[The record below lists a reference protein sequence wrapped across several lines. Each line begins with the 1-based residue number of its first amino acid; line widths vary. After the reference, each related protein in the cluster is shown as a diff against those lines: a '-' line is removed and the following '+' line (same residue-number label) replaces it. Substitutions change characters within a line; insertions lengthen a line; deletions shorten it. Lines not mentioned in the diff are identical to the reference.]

1 MIKLKELET
10 PFWAQEKWWGLFFAV
25 VVPVL
30 NYTFNWGLNPTELAA
45 IFIPIIALLVGG
57 IWKEIEVMKAKLQ
70 LLREN
75 RMPHS

>member
-30 NYTFNWGLNPTELAA
+30 NYAFGWGLNPAELAA
-45 IFIPIIALLVGG
+45 IFVPIIALLVGG
-57 IWKEIEVMKAKLQ
+57 IWKEIEVMKVKAN
-70 LLREN
+70 LLLHN
-75 RMPHS
+75 RSV